1 MGRALS
7 RAPEA
12 PRCRAQW
19 LGPARAGPD
28 MRRLIPTLL
37 RQSRATCRRRR
48 PNRHARTR
56 VRMSGSAAARALHSP
71 PGCIAH
77 RHYPA
82 GHRRKSTQNSH
93 SDSHRAHG
101 ARRGPSI
108 ARRTARPAQPTRFR
122 DCTRRA
128 ATRASLSGQPDPRA
142 QEWGVAPDLLRARP
156 GGARGP
162 GGAPRRRGL
171 GGARPRGSP
180 ARARPGPSRSGRRGL
195 RVSRS
200 VAARAG
206 FSWSRRRASAI
217 MAAGVGHGAPRRAAR
232 GWFR

>member
-128 ATRASLSGQPDPRA
+128 ATRAGLSRRPDPRA
-142 QEWGVAPDLLRARP
+142 QEWRASRP
-156 GGARGP
+156 ICSALGLVERVGP
-162 GGAPRRRGL
+162 
-171 GGARPRGSP
+171 
-180 ARARPGPSRSGRRGL
+180 
-195 RVSRS
+195 
-200 VAARAG
+200 AG
-206 FSWSRRRASAI
+206 RRASVAWEAPGPAARRLEPGRARAAP
-217 MAAGVGHGAPRRAAR
+217 AAGGFV
-232 GWFR
+232 

>member
-128 ATRASLSGQPDPRA
+128 ATRAGLSGQPDPRA

-162 GGAPRRRGL
+162 GGAPRAGVAWEAPGPAARRLEPG
-171 GGARPRGSP
+171 
-180 ARARPGPSRSGRRGL
+180 RARPAP
-195 RVSRS
+195 
-200 VAARAG
+200 
-206 FSWSRRRASAI
+206 
-217 MAAGVGHGAPRRAAR
+217 AAGGFV
-232 GWFR
+232 